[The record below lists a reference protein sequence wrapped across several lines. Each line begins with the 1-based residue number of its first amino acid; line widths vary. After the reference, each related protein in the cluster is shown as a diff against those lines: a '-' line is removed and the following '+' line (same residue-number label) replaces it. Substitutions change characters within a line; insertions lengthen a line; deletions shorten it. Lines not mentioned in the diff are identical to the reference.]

1 MWNATSQIWV
11 SYDNA
16 KSVAVKG
23 QYIVDTGLKG
33 FALWEAGGD
42 YNNILVDSVRSS
54 VGLA

>member
-1 MWNATSQIWV
+1 MWNSTSEIWV

-16 KSVAVKG
+16 QSVAVKG
-23 QYIVDTGLKG
+23 QYILDTGLKG

-42 YNNILVDSVRSS
+42 YNNILVDSVRKS